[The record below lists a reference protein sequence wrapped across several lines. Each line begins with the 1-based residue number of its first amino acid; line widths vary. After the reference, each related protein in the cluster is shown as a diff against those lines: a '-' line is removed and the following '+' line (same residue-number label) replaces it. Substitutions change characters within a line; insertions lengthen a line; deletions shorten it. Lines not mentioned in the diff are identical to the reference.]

1 VDDDPLYLKSMS
13 RRLTRYGYH
22 VYPFGNAEQAMQALE
37 GVHPDL
43 ALLDIRMP
51 GMDGVELARRIREA
65 TGGRIP
71 VVLLTAVPIDEA
83 RNAGLLAGA
92 CCILSKEGLPE
103 RVVDLV
109 DSLIGDVD
117 EHERALL
124 RPAP

>member
-1 VDDDPLYLKSMS
+1 
-13 RRLTRYGYH
+13 
-22 VYPFGNAEQAMQALE
+22 
-37 GVHPDL
+37 
-43 ALLDIRMP
+43 
-51 GMDGVELARRIREA
+51 MDGVELARRIREA

>member
-1 VDDDPLYLKSMS
+1 
-13 RRLTRYGYH
+13 
-22 VYPFGNAEQAMQALE
+22 MQALE

-71 VVLLTAVPIDEA
+71 VVLLTAAPIDEA
-83 RNAGLLAGA
+83 RKASRLAGA
-92 CCILSKEGLPE
+92 CCTLSKEGLPE

-109 DSLIGDVD
+109 DALIGDVD
-117 EHERALL
+117 EHELALL
-124 RPAP
+124 KPAP